1 MPRAKST
8 EANRRSA
15 AEVSFVEPMNALAV
29 NNLPKG
35 KDWLYEVKFDG
46 YRCLAG
52 KHNDGVTLWSRRG
65 NLFTA
70 QFPHI
75 ATGCERLPADT
86 LLDGEIVAVDESGRV
101 SFNLLQHHRSKAQ
114 ALLFYAFDVFICR
127 GKSLLNVPLEKR
139 RKVLSEIFEKVRSKV
154 SLIRLS
160 ETIDATP
167 AELVRVAKQL
177 GFEGILA
184 KRRDSYYESGKRSG
198 AWLKYRINRGQ
209 ELVIGGYVSGNP

>member
-1 MPRAKST
+1 MPRVKAT
-8 EANRRSA
+8 EANRYPGV
-15 AEVSFVEPMNALAV
+15 EVRFIEPMYALAIK
-29 NNLPKG
+29 NLPEG

-52 KHNDGVTLWSRRG
+52 RRQDGVTLWSRRG

-75 ATGCERLPADT
+75 ARACERLPADT

-101 SFNLLQHHRSKAQ
+101 SFNLLQHHRSQAQ
-114 ALLFYAFDVFICR
+114 ALLFYAFDVLICR

-154 SLIRLS
+154 SLINLS
-160 ETIDATP
+160 ETIDASP
-167 AELVRVAKQL
+167 NRVGAGRKKVRL
-177 GFEGILA
+177 
-184 KRRDSYYESGKRSG
+184 R
-198 AWLKYRINRGQ
+198 
-209 ELVIGGYVSGNP
+209 GNPREAEGLVL